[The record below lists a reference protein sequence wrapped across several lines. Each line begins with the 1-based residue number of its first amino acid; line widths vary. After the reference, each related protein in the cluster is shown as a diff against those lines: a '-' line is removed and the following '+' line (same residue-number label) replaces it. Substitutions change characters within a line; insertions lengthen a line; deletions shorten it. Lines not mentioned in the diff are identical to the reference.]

1 MSKSTTPRPVVEA
14 IPTLLRMQRRWC
26 QWHYDTS
33 PAGKPTKVP
42 DQSTSRLDACRE
54 FGAVETASQLGF
66 VFTGG
71 VRVDRKD
78 KPPVHLVALDL
89 DGCREP
95 ATGKIAD
102 WAREVIG
109 MVGNT
114 YTEVSPS
121 GEGLRC
127 FLVVE
132 HLPKDVAATAFVGAE
147 PMGSKKPQIQ
157 VFGLGA
163 SQYVTVT
170 GWHVAGTDPKLRVAD
185 IGPLLDLYNMRG
197 KRRAAAL
204 PQGQGAAPAVGTV
217 LARVLAESDGD
228 ALVNGRWKETH
239 PKQSASEAFQQ
250 LERIVLAAAEGHGSV
265 ALQVLLEHTAW
276 GRGEVDDS
284 KDPHRYTRASW
295 VEKDLA
301 RTAARTQPRVLVSE
315 AAAHFLEAQGRSL
328 LSVPPPAAEGKRS
341 LLIDSPTFLARRSEQ
356 RWLVEGLL
364 PRTGL
369 AQFFGDP
376 GCGKTPFVMSLA
388 VHVAAGKEKWFN
400 HDIDHHGTVAYMIGE
415 DSNGLAY
422 RFDAELR
429 QFGVDVAAIGDKLRW
444 STRPGRLTDAED
456 VAKWVAEFRQIPDMA
471 VLVVDT
477 QSRNFGGGD
486 ENSTQDMT
494 QFANHLAEVAEALRI
509 LIVLVHHTGHQN
521 KDRGRGSMVLYGAL
535 DASYRVTREG
545 LTVTATSNKAKNW
558 ATPDP
563 LIGLLVPVTLSIDEK
578 GRPVTAITL
587 STDPPPLDSPFES
600 VVAELD
606 GDSRLGAVLAVVNEA
621 AGEPLSYAAVGE
633 RASVTVHEARRCM
646 ERLLS
651 APLGLI
657 ETAAKVKG
665 KSASYTLTERG
676 LAILS
681 GDIPDRGRDGLPRLE
696 TVEDVL

>member
-14 IPTLLRMQRRWC
+14 IPALLRMQRRWC
-26 QWHYDTS
+26 QWHLATAPS
-33 PAGKPTKVP
+33 GKPTKVP
-42 DQSTSRLDACRE
+42 DQSTSRLESCRD
-54 FGAVETASQLGF
+54 FATVAQAPQLGF

-71 VRVDRKD
+71 VRVERKG

-89 DGCREP
+89 DGCREVS
-95 ATGKIAD
+95 TGKIAD

-132 HLPKDVAATAFVGAE
+132 DLPKDVAATAYVGAE
-147 PMGSKKPQIQ
+147 SMGSKKPQIQ

-170 GWHVAGTDPKLRVAD
+170 GWHVAGTDPKPKVAD
-185 IGPLLDLYNMRG
+185 LGPLLDLYRMRG
-197 KRRAAAL
+197 KRKATTL
-204 PQGQGAAPAVGTV
+204 PQGTGEAPTVDTV
-217 LARVLAESDGD
+217 LARMLAEADGD

-239 PKQSASEAFQQ
+239 PKHSASEAFQQ
-250 LERIVLAAAEGHGSV
+250 LERLVLAAAEGHGSL

-295 VEKDLA
+295 VEKDLV
-301 RTAARTQPRVLVSE
+301 RTAANTQPRVLVAQTVS
-315 AAAHFLEAQGRSL
+315 HFLDSQDRS
-328 LSVPPPAAEGKRS
+328 PPSGPAPAPTGKRS
-341 LLIDSPTFLARRSEQ
+341 LLIDSVAFVAQRSEQ

-388 VHVAAGKEKWFN
+388 VHIAAGKAKWFD
-400 HDIDHHGTVAYMIGE
+400 HDIDHHGTVVYMIGE
-415 DSNGLAY
+415 DSNGLGY

-429 QFGVDVAAIGDKLRW
+429 QFGMTPEDIAGRLQW
-444 STRPGRLTDAED
+444 STRPGRLTEAAD
-456 VAKWVAEFRQIPDMA
+456 VALWVAEFRKFPEMS

-477 QSRNFGGGD
+477 QSRNFGSGN
-486 ENSTQDMT
+486 ENDTQDMT
-494 QFANHLAEVAEALRI
+494 QFVNHLAEVAEALRI
-509 LIVLVHHTGHQN
+509 LVILVHHTGHQN
-521 KDRGRGSMVLYGAL
+521 KDRGRGSMVLFGAL

-545 LTVTATSNKAKNW
+545 LTVTATANKAKNW
-558 ATPDP
+558 AMPEP
-563 LIGLLVPVTLSIDEK
+563 LVGQLVPVTLSHDSK
-578 GRPVTAITL
+578 GRPVTAVTL
-587 STDPPPLDSPFES
+587 STEPPPMDSPFEQIE
-600 VVAELD
+600 AELA
-606 GDSRLGAVLAVVNEA
+606 GDSRLGAVLAVVHEA
-621 AGEPLSYAAVGE
+621 EGEPLPFATVGE
-633 RASVTVHEARRCM
+633 RASCTVNEARRCM

-657 ETAAKVKG
+657 EVKSKLPG
-665 KSASYTLTERG
+665 KPTSYTVTERG
-676 LAILS
+676 LTLLS
-681 GDIPDRGRDGLPRLE
+681 GDIPDPGRKALPGLE